1 MDRSGLDEMQRFKR
15 NQIGNQCFLLLL
27 YLLLIDAGLSGFGWR
42 WLAYPANIMVLVTIC
57 SGIYVVRLLA
67 ANAYVGPARGED
79 KAVGHTI
86 LTSATAVAI
95 ALAVL
100 FVLKNTRLVPRTG
113 INDAA
118 APILLITAAVATTV
132 ALTVGILNRLQ
143 NKRGD

>member
-79 KAVGHTI
+79 KTVGRTI

-100 FVLKNTRLVPRTG
+100 FVLKNTRLAPRTG

-118 APILLITAAVATTV
+118 APILLITAAVAITV